1 MTGVVLG
8 MPGPWA
14 ENFLEKAD
22 HYTTKIGGLPDW
34 PIPDMFI
41 ETDLTKCILCGER
54 LCLFA
59 QVYAPIKMPKSNVQE
74 RVIYVFGCLTSKCG
88 SSPKCWRA
96 LRIQKCTSEK
106 LLNDILQ
113 DSKPSKICNGDEKNL
128 GSVNY
133 ESVEE
138 DLVSDNGESI
148 DDEYDD
154 LDFGEL
160 ARELSE
166 AFSQASNSIKQKGS
180 SILEATT
187 KSMQSKPILDDIN
200 SGRPAVPCFYIY
212 PQEDQSFG
220 EVTALCANYTALSV
234 KQENDSSNDQKEE
247 EVWEGEGYEY
257 DKALGADRTFLKF
270 KKRMD
275 AYPEQCFRYSYG
287 GTPLLAKIDLAE
299 PNPCNL
305 CGSPRQFEM
314 QMMPPLLYFL
324 HEAVDGSSAC
334 LLEKWNWMTL
344 LVYTCSSNCCSNSCT
359 EQLSNHGWAV
369 AEEAIVIQDD

>member
-14 ENFLEKAD
+14 ENFMEKAD
-22 HYTTKIGGLPDW
+22 HYTTKIGGLP
-34 PIPDMFI
+34 
-41 ETDLTKCILCGER
+41 
-54 LCLFA
+54 
-59 QVYAPIKMPKSNVQE
+59 VYAPIKMPKSNVEE

-88 SSPKCWRA
+88 SSPNKVCSWRA

-106 LLNDILQ
+106 LLNDIFQ
-113 DSKPSKICNGDEKNL
+113 DSIPSKICNGDEKNL
-128 GSVNY
+128 CSVNY
-133 ESVEE
+133 ISVEV

-148 DDEYDD
+148 EEEYDD

-166 AFSQASNSIKQKGS
+166 AFSQASHSKKQKGS

-187 KSMQSKPILDDIN
+187 KSVQSRPTLNDIN
-200 SGRPAVPCFYIY
+200 SGIPAVPCFYIY

-220 EVTALCANYTALSV
+220 EVTALCANYAALSV
-234 KQENDSSNDQKEE
+234 KQEDDSSNDQKEE

-275 AYPEQCFRYSYG
+275 AYPEQCFRYANPKDLSA
-287 GTPLLAKIDLAE
+287 GTYRMRLI
-299 PNPCNL
+299 
-305 CGSPRQFEM
+305 G
-314 QMMPPLLYFL
+314 
-324 HEAVDGSSAC
+324 
-334 LLEKWNWMTL
+334 EKR
-344 LVYTCSSNCCSNSCT
+344 
-359 EQLSNHGWAV
+359 
-369 AEEAIVIQDD
+369 